1 LRRLRCVVTDCWADW
16 IRSRRTGGDAEFEA
30 RMLEQLAAV
39 RDKVLDRADFRPG
52 ETLLD
57 VGCGNGLIGF
67 GALERGAAEVVFS
80 DVSSPLLDDCREMAA
95 KAGVIQ
101 RCRFIEV
108 PAENL
113 GTIEADS
120 IDVVTTRSVLIY
132 VKRKDRAFA
141 EFHRVLRPGGRVSL
155 FEPINSFGKEER
167 SGTWGYTL
175 DDEAAGLMQALTALV
190 AQYQPAGDPM
200 FDFDERDLVAL
211 AERTGFFP
219 IELEYVAEIRA
230 LKPRSWESSL
240 HGSPNPKVP
249 TLAEAMEEALSP
261 EERTRLVAAL
271 RPAVEEGRGVWR
283 MGHAY
288 LSAVKPG

>member
-1 LRRLRCVVTDCWADW
+1 
-16 IRSRRTGGDAEFEA
+16 
-30 RMLEQLAAV
+30 MLEQLAAV
-39 RDKVLDRADFRPG
+39 RDKVLDRADLRPG

-80 DVSSPLLDDCREMAA
+80 DVSGPLLDDCREMAA
-95 KAGVIQ
+95 KAGVIE

-113 GTIEADS
+113 EAIEADS

-132 VKRKDRAFA
+132 VKEKDRAFT
-141 EFHRVLRPGGRVSL
+141 EFHRVLRPGGRISL
-155 FEPINSFGKEER
+155 YEPINSFGIEER
-167 SGTWGYTL
+167 RNTWGFTL
-175 DDEAAGLMQALTALV
+175 DDEPAGLMQALTALAATV
-190 AQYQPAGDPM
+190 QPADDPM

-211 AERTGFFP
+211 AERAGFFP

-230 LKPRSWESSL
+230 FEPRSWQSFL

-249 TLAEAMEEALSP
+249 TLAEAMEQALTP